1 MKKWIKWLI
10 IIGAILIGTIFF
22 GSIVLSLAGYMFD
35 FLATL
40 MDWLAIAS
48 RWLAKVLDIFGFTGI
63 FSANA
68 SEQIIIMSEIIR
80 NTKIGG
86 MYG

>member
-10 IIGAILIGTIFF
+10 IIVAILIGTIFF

-35 FLATL
+35 FLAML

-63 FSANA
+63 FMADADNS
-68 SEQIIIMSEIIR
+68 IMAFQVIKSLWR
-80 NTKIGG
+80 
-86 MYG
+86 

>member
-35 FLATL
+35 FLAML
-40 MDWLAIAS
+40 MEWLAIAC

-63 FSANA
+63 FMADADNS
-68 SEQIIIMSEIIR
+68 IMAFQVIKSLWR
-80 NTKIGG
+80 
-86 MYG
+86 

>member
-10 IIGAILIGTIFF
+10 IIAAILVGTIFF

-35 FLATL
+35 FLS
-40 MDWLAIAS
+40 MFMNWLAVAC

-63 FSANA
+63 FVADADNS
-68 SEQIIIMSEIIR
+68 IMAFQVIKSLWR
-80 NTKIGG
+80 
-86 MYG
+86 

>member
-35 FLATL
+35 FLAML
-40 MDWLAIAS
+40 MEWLAIAS

-63 FSANA
+63 FMADADNS
-68 SEQIIIMSEIIR
+68 IMAFRVIKSLWR
-80 NTKIGG
+80 
-86 MYG
+86 